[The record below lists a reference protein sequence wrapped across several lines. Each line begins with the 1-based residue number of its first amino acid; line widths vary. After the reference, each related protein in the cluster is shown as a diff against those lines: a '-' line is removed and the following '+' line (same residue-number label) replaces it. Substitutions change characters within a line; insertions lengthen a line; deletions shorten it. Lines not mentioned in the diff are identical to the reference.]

1 MSVDQTNPPGFYVG
15 KRLIGRY
22 QVLESTILHGSYFI
36 FDHEVEDNLRSKDG
50 STMYFATVGNAETF
64 VKGKRK

>member
-36 FDHEVEDNLRSKDG
+36 FDHEDEDNLRAKDG
-50 STMYFATVGNAETF
+50 STMYFATVGNAEAF